1 MTPKENHT
9 PVRPFRI
16 PDEEYDPALAK
27 ARAAGTTLTAVVR
40 QKLRDYVEEDDER
53 ND

>member
-1 MTPKENHT
+1 MPNAPKTPT
-9 PVRPFRI
+9 RPFRI

-40 QKLRDYVEEDDER
+40 QKLRDYVEEDDE
-53 ND
+53 

>member
-1 MTPKENHT
+1 MSPSDNHT

-40 QKLRDYVEEDDER
+40 QKIRDYLEEDDER
-53 ND
+53 SN